1 MTSIPGGIAAQRSG
15 MAIWRSLIV
24 LRYGFHVKKNQCE
37 TDAPFGKSG
46 AVYTLHRAGTGWN
59 PHRIDQD
66 FPE

>member
-1 MTSIPGGIAAQRSG
+1 